1 MGLAGQLSWEHGL
14 SLSREAREE
23 FNQESGKEGA
33 RGKEKKKSA
42 SMSHKFTSDT
52 ARCASRK
59 RKRRFGG
66 SERMKLVQKE
76 RSTEYGKKKSKA
88 VVETVNGDFLRSL
101 VSEGSNNMMGCAGV
115 ETAVEA
121 LNEASHVT
129 RDSCFVDF
137 GCSAGGIC
145 LYMAQR
151 YGCKVYG
158 IDKNSDCVRLAR
170 EAAERHGLSHLCTF
184 LEADFARSEFNG
196 ASWLHHIGAT
206 HVLAYNKVF
215 SLRTCKVLFETLA
228 RGPSDLVVCCCAL
241 KRGFKVPVNHF
252 EKVGSSTDRAV
263 LIGGKSGYALQVWRR
278 RIGAVDGTSR

>member
-1 MGLAGQLSWEHGL
+1 MGLAGQLSWEHEL

-52 ARCASRK
+52 GRCASRK

-88 VVETVNGDFLRSL
+88 VVERVNGDFLRSL

-121 LNEASHVT
+121 LSEASCVT

-158 IDKNSDCVRLAR
+158 IDRTVLVCVW
-170 EAAERHGLSHLCTF
+170 HVKQLS
-184 LEADFARSEFNG
+184 
-196 ASWLHHIGAT
+196 
-206 HVLAYNKVF
+206 VMVF
-215 SLRTCKVLFETLA
+215 HN
-228 RGPSDLVVCCCAL
+228 CAL
-241 KRGFKVPVNHF
+241 FWRLTLLIVTSTVCRGFIVLEQHMCWHITRCF
-252 EKVGSSTDRAV
+252 RCEHAEYCLTRWQGDHLTWLCAAV
-263 LIGGKSGYALQVWRR
+263 R
-278 RIGAVDGTSR
+278 